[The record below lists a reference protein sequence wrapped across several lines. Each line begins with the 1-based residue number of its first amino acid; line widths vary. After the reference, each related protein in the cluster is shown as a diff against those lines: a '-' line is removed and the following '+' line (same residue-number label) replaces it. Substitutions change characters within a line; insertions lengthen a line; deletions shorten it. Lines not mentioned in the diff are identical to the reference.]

1 MDQVAWD
8 DDSTHESNTEGAQ
21 RDSQGDQNHANET
34 GILHRI
40 ILDVGI
46 EALLFR
52 QLRSS
57 PIMRGGLLRMVLVP
71 ECIQLDVSTVR
82 HCVKVCVC
90 LVLPTAVFFTPH
102 RLQDENDGVRNGEA
116 NMQEYQRLVGDLVV
130 SASGRAFSCRAYLLQ
145 GIGNWLGILF
155 KWVYIEPVLH
165 SSIPTC
171 YFRFC

>member
-21 RDSQGDQNHANET
+21 RDSHGDQNHANET
-34 GILHRI
+34 RILHRI

-57 PIMRGGLLRMVLVP
+57 PIMRGGLLRMVLVL

-82 HCVKVCVC
+82 HCVKVCAC

-102 RLQDENDGVRNGEA
+102 RLQDENDRVRNGQA
-116 NMQEYQRLVGDLVV
+116 NMQECQRLVKLRLGQV
-130 SASGRAFSCRAYLLQ
+130 SRRLGGFGVGQ
-145 GIGNWLGILF
+145 GFFLSRLPPARDRKLAWNIIQVGL
-155 KWVYIEPVLH
+155 Y
-165 SSIPTC
+165 
-171 YFRFC
+171 